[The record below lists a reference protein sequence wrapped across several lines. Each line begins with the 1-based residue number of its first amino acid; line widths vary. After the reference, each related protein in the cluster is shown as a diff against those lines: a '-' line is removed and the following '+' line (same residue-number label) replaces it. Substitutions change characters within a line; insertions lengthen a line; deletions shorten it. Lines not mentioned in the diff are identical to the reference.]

1 MGNHT
6 LIFRNNFFIVTEH
19 EFTETKKRKHFFK
32 IALAPRVI
40 VWENV
45 ITVEEIRK
53 LFDAKASE
61 KSSTDRWLFDNKDTA
76 MAMVSWASIKWS
88 T

>member
-6 LIFRNNFFIVTEH
+6 LIFRNNFFIVSEH
-19 EFTETKKRKHFFK
+19 EVTVTNTRKHFFK
-32 IALAPRVI
+32 VALTPRTT
-40 VWENV
+40 VWESA

-53 LFDAKASE
+53 FFDDKASGQ
-61 KSSTDRWLFDNKDTA
+61 TGTNRWLFDNKDTA

-88 T
+88 M